1 LSMNTTNS
9 NNAILLL
16 LTNVIYKLKPT
27 RAIDPNTKSG
37 NPKQTELNAMIKSSG
52 L

>member
-1 LSMNTTNS
+1 MNTTNS
-9 NNAILLL
+9 NNAILL